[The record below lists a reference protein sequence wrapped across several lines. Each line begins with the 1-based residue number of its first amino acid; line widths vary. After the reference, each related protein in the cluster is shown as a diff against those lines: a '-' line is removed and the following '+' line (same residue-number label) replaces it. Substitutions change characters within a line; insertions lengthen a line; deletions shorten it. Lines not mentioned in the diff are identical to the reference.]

1 MKIRRIGWFG
11 VRTDQFEETNRFF
24 GTVLGL
30 RLHHVEPGFAMFA
43 LPEADGDYVEVFG
56 SGSGE
61 WPAADAESA
70 VSFVVDD
77 ILAARE
83 ELAAHSVELVGEVQW
98 ATSRP
103 GYGWFYFL
111 GPDGHL
117 YSCMQGS
124 HIRGLAES

>member
-11 VRTDQFEETNRFF
+11 VSTDQFDATHDFF
-24 GTVLGL
+24 GSVLGL
-30 RLHHVEPGFAMFA
+30 RTHHLEPGFAMFA

-56 SGSGE
+56 AGSTDWPSGDSRT
-61 WPAADAESA
+61 A

-77 ILAARE
+77 LLAARE
-83 ELAAHSVELVGEVQW
+83 ELSAAGVELVGESQW

-103 GYGWFYFL
+103 GYGWFYFR

-117 YSCMQGS
+117 YAMMQGS
-124 HIRGLAES
+124 HLREMDR